1 MRELLCVFILLL
13 LSTSLAFTQP
23 GQRPGPGGARGEGQT
38 GRIYGKVIDDQKASL
53 EYAVVKVL
61 KKGTN
66 VADSLQLE
74 LVGGSL
80 TAGNGD
86 FSIDKIPVGK
96 QLILEVSIIGFKKK
110 QVPFELAGGRV
121 GLIEKDLGN
130 IQLQP
135 DEMQKAVI
143 VEAENPAFRLEFD
156 KRVYDVDKNP
166 MNAGGTGEDVLRNIP
181 SLQVDIDGNVS
192 LRNAAPQLFVDGR
205 PTTLT
210 IDQIPADA
218 IQRVEIITNP
228 SAKYDASGGGGGI
241 INIVMK
247 HNRAT
252 GYNGSIR
259 AGVDKRGRAN
269 FGGDL
274 NFRQGKFNFF
284 INGNFN
290 RRKNLSYGETIRT
303 DLLTSP
309 VTLLKQPQNNSN
321 VGYFLNGRTGVDWF
335 IDNRNTLTLSQSFTN
350 GQFNASDY
358 LETST
363 DSLDAYNES
372 LLSFYYRT
380 SETERMFR
388 NLGTSLLYKRLYAKE
403 GRELNADINLNLISS
418 AFEGNYFNAYDNGFQ
433 SRQKQTGTGGQELY
447 TAQIDYEDVIASKF
461 RLEAGLRGAIRNF
474 RSQYSN
480 FFLEEGVFVDKTAL
494 GVNYRFLDQVY
505 AAYSNIARDGE
516 KWKTQVGLRIE
527 SSTYQGELV
536 DTNIRFVN
544 QFPISLFP
552 SAYITRVLNDK
563 QDIQIALNRRVNR
576 PSFFQLIPFT
586 DYSDSLNVTRGNP
599 SLKPEF
605 TYNAE
610 LSYQNNFNK
619 NNTFIASIYY
629 RYTDNTTIRFLE
641 NEFSEVLQQDVVIS
655 TFANASSSTASGLEL
670 IYRSSI
676 QSWLEWTTNFN
687 LYNSTINGSNIAD
700 GLTNN
705 FNSYWIKTNLIF
717 KLPEQ
722 FVLQAN
728 FDYNSRKALSVSGS
742 ERGGGGGGGGG
753 FGGGGGGGFR
763 GTDNTVQGFVKP
775 QYGLDLSL
783 RKDFL
788 KKTLNVTFSISD
800 VLRTRVTETFS
811 ESEFFIQESWRRR
824 DPQLYRIQV
833 SWKFGKLD
841 ASLFKRKNT
850 RFNADGMEG

>member
-1 MRELLCVFILLL
+1 MRELLVLLISL
-13 LSTSLAFTQP
+13 LITLTFNGQP
-23 GQRPGPGGARGEGQT
+23 PQKQGAGKGPGALGNV
-38 GRIYGKVIDDQKASL
+38 YGKVIDDQKTAL
-53 EYAVVKVL
+53 EYAIVKVL
-61 KKGTN
+61 KKTEISP
-66 VADSLQLE
+66 DSFKVE
-74 LVGGSL
+74 LINGAL
-80 TAGNGD
+80 TSGNGD
-86 FSIDKIPVGK
+86 FSIDKVPIGIP
-96 QLILEVSIIGFKKK
+96 LFLEVSIIGFSKKEL
-110 QVPFELAGGRV
+110 PFTLQMGKGGPT
-121 GLIEKDLGN
+121 EKDLGN
-130 IQLQP
+130 IQLLP
-135 DEMQKAVI
+135 DDMQKAVI
-143 VEAENPAFRLEFD
+143 IEAENPAFRLEFD

-192 LRNAAPQLFVDGR
+192 LRNSAPQLFVDGR

-228 SAKYDASGGGGGI
+228 SAKFDASGGGGGI

-259 AGVDKRGRAN
+259 AGIDKRGRAN
-269 FGGDL
+269 GGGDL

-284 INGNFN
+284 INANFN
-290 RRKNLSYGETIRT
+290 RRKNLSYGATSRT

-309 VTLLKQPQNNSN
+309 VTLLNQSQNNSN
-321 VGYFLNGRTGVDWF
+321 VGYFLNGRAGVDWF

-350 GQFNASDY
+350 GSFNPSDY

-363 DSLDAYNES
+363 DTLSNFNSS

-380 SETERMFR
+380 SETERMFQ

-403 GRELNADINLNLISS
+403 GRELNADINFNLISS
-418 AFEGNYFNAYDNGFQ
+418 EYTGNYFNAYDNGFE
-433 SRQKQTGTGGQELY
+433 SRQRQIGTGGQELY
-447 TAQIDYEDVIASKF
+447 TAQLDYEDIIGSKF
-461 RLEAGLRGAIRNF
+461 RLEAGLRGSVRNF

-480 FFLEEGVFVDKTAL
+480 FFFEEGAFVDKTAL

-505 AAYSNIARDGE
+505 AAYSNIAHDGE
-516 KWKTQVGLRIE
+516 KWKTQFGLRVE
-527 SSTYQGELV
+527 SSTYQGELI

-544 QFPISLFP
+544 QFPLSLFP
-552 SAYITRVLNDK
+552 SAYITRVINEK
-563 QDIQIALNRRVNR
+563 QDIQIAVNRRVNR

-605 TYNAE
+605 TYAAE

-619 NNTFIASIYY
+619 SNTFIASIYY

-641 NEFSEVLQQDVVIS
+641 NEYSDILQRDVIVS
-655 TFANASSSTASGLEL
+655 TFANAFSSTASGLEL
-670 IYRSSI
+670 IYRSSLK
-676 QSWLEWTTNFN
+676 SWLEWTTNFN
-687 LYNSTINGSNIAD
+687 LYNSSIDGSNITN

-722 FVLQAN
+722 FILQAN

-742 ERGGGGGGGGG
+742 ERGGG

-763 GTDNTVQGFVKP
+763 GTDNTVQGYVKP

-788 KKTLNVTFSISD
+788 KKTLNVTFSVSD

-824 DPQLYRIQV
+824 DPQLWRVQV

-841 ASLFKRKNT
+841 SSLFKRKNN
-850 RFNADGMEG
+850 RQNMDAMEG